1 MASSQSTPEMVT
13 QVAKLPPRQPDGN
26 KGNYG
31 RILVVAG
38 CRGMSGAAVLCAS
51 GALRSGAGLVRL
63 AVPEEILPLVAVAN
77 PCYTTA
83 PLPQDD
89 YGRLDEQAGGDL
101 LALAEADDVMAIG
114 PGIGRSEAITNL
126 VLLLLERARIPL
138 VIDADGINGL
148 RGNAKHLMNRAGPT
162 ILTPHPGEFARL
174 LFTDVPT
181 VESQRQDL
189 AVRFAA
195 DHGVVLVLKGH
206 RSIVTDGKQVYTN
219 TTGNPGMATGG
230 SGDVLT
236 GIIAALLGQKLKPF
250 DAAQLGVY
258 VHGLAGDLARDAVGE
273 VSLIATDLLTY
284 LPAAFKLTGGVTT

>member
-1 MASSQSTPEMVT
+1 MASSQSTPEIVT
-13 QVAKLPPRQPDGN
+13 QVVKLPPRQPDGN

-89 YGRLDEQAGGDL
+89 YGRLDEQAGEDL
-101 LALAEADDVMAIG
+101 IALAEADDVMAMG
-114 PGIGRSEAITNL
+114 PGIGHSEAITNL
-126 VLLLLERARIPL
+126 VLLLLEQVRIPL
-138 VIDADGINGL
+138 VIDADAINGL

-174 LFTDVPT
+174 LFTDVST
-181 VESQRQDL
+181 VQAQRQDL
-189 AVRFAA
+189 AMRFAA

-206 RSIVTDGKQVYTN
+206 RSIVTDGKQVYIN

-258 VHGLAGDLARDAVGE
+258 VHGLAGDLARGAMGE

-284 LPAAFKLTGGVTT
+284 LPAAFKITGGA

>member
-1 MASSQSTPEMVT
+1 MTSSPLNPAIVM
-13 QVAKLPPRQPDGN
+13 QVAKLPPRDPDGN
-26 KGNYG
+26 KGDYG

-38 CRGMSGAAVLCAS
+38 CRGMSGAAVLCAT

-63 AVPEEILPLVAVAN
+63 AVPEEILPQVTVGN

-89 YGRLDEQAGGDL
+89 YGRLAEQAGDDL

-114 PGIGRSEAITNL
+114 PGIGRSETITKL
-126 VLLLLERARIPL
+126 VLSLLEQARIPV
-138 VIDADGINGL
+138 VIDADAINGL
-148 RGNAKHLMNRAGPT
+148 RGNAKHLVNRAGPT

-181 VESQRQDL
+181 VQSQRQDL
-189 AVRFAA
+189 AVRFASE
-195 DHGVVLVLKGH
+195 HRVVLVLKGH
-206 RSIVTDGKQVYTN
+206 RSIVTDGKQVYIN

-236 GIIAALLGQKLKPF
+236 GIIAALLGQKLSPF
-250 DAAQLGVY
+250 EAAQLGVY
-258 VHGLAGDLARDAVGE
+258 VHGLAGDLARDVMGE
-273 VSLIATDLLTY
+273 VSLIATDLLDY
-284 LPAAFKLTGGVTT
+284 LPAAFKLAVGG